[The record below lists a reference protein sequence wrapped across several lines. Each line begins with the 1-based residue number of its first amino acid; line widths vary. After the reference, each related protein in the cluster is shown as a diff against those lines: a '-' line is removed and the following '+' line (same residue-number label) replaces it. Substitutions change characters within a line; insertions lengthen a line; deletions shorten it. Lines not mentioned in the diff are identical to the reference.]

1 MGLFDIFLP
10 LTPIVAAER
19 LCDAA
24 LSLDVTTTEQE
35 IASGIGAELHILVKE
50 RLLFRIGF
58 TEASVSFFY
67 SNDPH
72 PRIEEMGDHLSKLFS
87 HYMFSRPG
95 VPKEIAAG
103 LYVRAQRE
111 YILAQ
116 PNEMA
121 GRMLTNIFNGEPRT
135 LDPQVQLKFLELVHG
150 YAKTSMVLAGELAKK
165 LREYKR

>member
-1 MGLFDIFLP
+1 VGLFDIFLP
-10 LTPIVAAER
+10 LTPIAAAETLR
-19 LCDAA
+19 DAA
-24 LSLDVTTTEQE
+24 LSLDVTRIEEE
-35 IASGIGAELHILVKE
+35 IANGIGAELHILVKE
-50 RLLFRIGF
+50 RILFRIGF
-58 TEASVSFFY
+58 TEASVGFFY
-67 SNDPH
+67 SDNPH

-87 HYMFSRPG
+87 QYMFSRPG
-95 VPKEIAAG
+95 VPKEVAAQ

-111 YILAQ
+111 YILTQ

-121 GRMLTNIFNGEPRT
+121 ARMLTNIHNGELRA